1 MLFYTTFI
9 YFIPVFIIMCCYFFI
24 VQAVFKHED
33 EMRQQAKKMNVTS
46 LRSGEQ
52 NQVSAEIRIA
62 KIAIM
67 NVTLWLFSWTPYMV
81 LCMMGTWGD
90 QSGITPLASELQ
102 SLMAKTSCAY
112 NPLIYCLSHPKF
124 REVCTLLTHTF
135 KTFTDQPS
143 PNSGSQTT
151 APLDV
156 HCGGEQTEEDR
167 RQPVQQ
173 LVKDRKHGGLSN
185 SITTAFTVS
194 DSCSR
199 ILENVF

>member
-1 MLFYTTFI
+1 MTNRYYMLFYAVFM
-9 YFIPVFIIMCCYFFI
+9 FFCPVTVIISCYFFI

-124 REVCTLLTHTF
+124 REVCTLLVHTF
-135 KTFTDQPS
+135 NTFTDLPS

-167 RQPVQQ
+167 
-173 LVKDRKHGGLSN
+173 
-185 SITTAFTVS
+185 
-194 DSCSR
+194 
-199 ILENVF
+199 

>member
-1 MLFYTTFI
+1 MACCTAM
-9 YFIPVFIIMCCYFFI
+9 YFLPIVIIVGCYYFI

-46 LRSGEQ
+46 LRSGAEQ

-112 NPLIYCLSHPKF
+112 NPIIYCLSHPKF
-124 REVCTLLTHTF
+124 REVNSYHFVFLTI
-135 KTFTDQPS
+135 
-143 PNSGSQTT
+143 N
-151 APLDV
+151 
-156 HCGGEQTEEDR
+156 
-167 RQPVQQ
+167 
-173 LVKDRKHGGLSN
+173 
-185 SITTAFTVS
+185 
-194 DSCSR
+194 
-199 ILENVF
+199 

>member
-1 MLFYTTFI
+1 MTNRYYMLFYAVFM
-9 YFIPVFIIMCCYFFI
+9 FFCPVTVIICCYFFI

-81 LCMMGTWGD
+81 FCVMGTWGD
-90 QSGITPLASELQ
+90 QSSITPLGSELQ

-124 REVCTLLTHTF
+124 REVCTLIAHTF
-135 KTFTDQPS
+135 KAFSDLPS
-143 PNSGSQTT
+143 TNADSQTI

-156 HCGGEQTEEDR
+156 HCGGDQTEEDR
-167 RQPVQQ
+167 
-173 LVKDRKHGGLSN
+173 
-185 SITTAFTVS
+185 
-194 DSCSR
+194 
-199 ILENVF
+199 